1 MNLLSLYYFVEL
13 AKELHVTNTAQ
24 KLYISQQNL
33 SQHIQRLEQY
43 YGVPLFHRKPKLALT
58 YAGEQLYAVAVRILA
73 EEHEFQNRLA
83 DISEK
88 SIGNLKLG
96 IPAYRGQICLPEIL
110 PRFYAKWPNIS
121 IELCNEPS
129 SKMEEMIY
137 DGELDLFIGIMYQDN
152 PKLETLP
159 LLNDHIYL
167 VCSNELLQKH
177 CTKEQIQKIKETSIH
192 GANLKL
198 FSDLPFLLP
207 APSMKIRKMIDRCF
221 LDAKVKPQIFLEA
234 QTTEL
239 LVSLYPYN
247 FGVFFCTQM
256 RLPAFLA
263 EHPDANVFPLV
274 LNESIVQHRLVIA
287 YHKERFLPDYAHDF
301 IDITKNVFSDIA
313 KVRPNI

>member
-58 YAGEQLYAVAVRILA
+58 YAGEQLYAVAVKILA

-110 PRFYAKWPNIS
+110 PRFYAKWPNIK
-121 IELCNEPS
+121 IELCNES
-129 SKMEEMIY
+129 SNTMEERLY
-137 DGELDLFIGIMYQDN
+137 NGELDIFIGVMYQDN
-152 PKLETLP
+152 PKLESSTL
-159 LLNDHIYL
+159 LTDHIYL
-167 VCSNELLQKH
+167 VCSDELLQRH
-177 CTKEQIQKIKETSIH
+177 YPDSWQTLKEGSLSDVELAHFSKI
-192 GANLKL
+192 
-198 FSDLPFLLP
+198 PFLLP
-207 APSMKIRKMIDRCF
+207 ASSMKLRETLDQCF
-221 LDAKVKPQIFLEA
+221 LDAKVKPNIFLES

-239 LVSLYPYN
+239 FMSLYPHNY
-247 FGVFFCTQM
+247 GAFFCTQM
-256 RLPAFLA
+256 RLPMLLA
-263 EHPDANVFPLV
+263 AHPDANAFPLA
-274 LNESIVQHRLVIA
+274 LKKSLINHRLVLA
-287 YHKERFLPDYAHDF
+287 YHKERFLPEYAHDF
-301 IDITKNVFSDIA
+301 IEITKDVFDGIA
-313 KVRPNI
+313 EVRPH